1 MSGYQAVKDFISIQ
15 LKKTN
20 DVSIQAEI
28 DNAKTVLQVP
38 TMDLHV
44 FKVQNISLT
53 NDDWQRMKKEL
64 ETSFNVKME
73 QGILIKGDNQT
84 NRDEAWWSSKAQ
96 QECEAYYWDRY
107 KDYLKDSLPLKVVKT
122 IDVDTD
128 VVMNNIENPDI
139 GRFDRRGMVVGHV
152 QSGKTGNYA
161 GLICKAADAGYKFI
175 VVVAGGINNLRNQ
188 TQGRLN
194 EAFIGT
200 DAGKQVGVGKGNA
213 QKDKEPKSLTTKEKD
228 FNKQDADRNS
238 QGTNFENIIVPI
250 VLVIKKNVHSLKNVI
265 DWLDKTYSNKVKNS
279 AMLMIDDESDYASID
294 TSKPENEPT
303 AINKGLRKILAKF
316 EKSAYVAYTATPYAN
331 IFIDHKAEHQQY
343 EDDLFP
349 RDFIYALNA
358 PDNYFGARKIF
369 LDSDRKYLVSVDDYQ
384 DVIPVKHKK
393 DFELTTIPN
402 SLYEAM
408 RVFVLNIAI
417 RHLKGQ
423 QDKHNSMLIHATRFT
438 AVHQKLAFYVSL
450 YIEKIQIEV
459 KSYGRLSEA
468 NKQSGLIQD
477 LECTLNKTYK
487 NLDFSWKDVL
497 ASICDVV
504 DTINYREVHQQSGVP
519 LVYRDDV
526 ATNAIVIGGT
536 SLSRGYTLEGL
547 SVSYFLRNTV
557 FYDTLM
563 QMGRWFGY
571 REDYQ
576 ELCRIYMPETTI
588 DNFGHI
594 IEATEDLIGDF
605 KKMCNENMTPKD
617 FGLAVRQHPDSILQ
631 VTAKNKQRNVT
642 EFMHSMCLDGRS
654 KETSRLSNDQEFK
667 QSNLKA
673 IENVINKLQNA
684 CASNLVGNNHLWRDV
699 DKQQVI
705 EFLSCFKV
713 YQNDAFGILSR
724 MPINFIKEYVQGINT
739 KWDVAIYSGSGDSEC
754 ICDVEFKREKRKVR
768 LNNDCI
774 EVQNRQVSTGTS
786 ESIALNDKRRK
797 ELGSNRK
804 KAREEMQTSLLRLH
818 ILEVR
823 DSNTGEIVDERLA
836 AFGVSFPSRII
847 SDTKNISLTINTVYQ
862 QQLLDFIKDEEQA
875 DD

>member
-1 MSGYQAVKDFISIQ
+1 
-15 LKKTN
+15 
-20 DVSIQAEI
+20 
-28 DNAKTVLQVP
+28 
-38 TMDLHV
+38 
-44 FKVQNISLT
+44 
-53 NDDWQRMKKEL
+53 
-64 ETSFNVKME
+64 
-73 QGILIKGDNQT
+73 
-84 NRDEAWWSSKAQ
+84 
-96 QECEAYYWDRY
+96 
-107 KDYLKDSLPLKVVKT
+107 
-122 IDVDTD
+122 
-128 VVMNNIENPDI
+128 
-139 GRFDRRGMVVGHV
+139 
-152 QSGKTGNYA
+152 
-161 GLICKAADAGYKFI
+161 
-175 VVVAGGINNLRNQ
+175 
-188 TQGRLN
+188 
-194 EAFIGT
+194 
-200 DAGKQVGVGKGNA
+200 
-213 QKDKEPKSLTTKEKD
+213 
-228 FNKQDADRNS
+228 
-238 QGTNFENIIVPI
+238 
-250 VLVIKKNVHSLKNVI
+250 
-265 DWLDKTYSNKVKNS
+265 
-279 AMLMIDDESDYASID
+279 
-294 TSKPENEPT
+294 
-303 AINKGLRKILAKF
+303 
-316 EKSAYVAYTATPYAN
+316 
-331 IFIDHKAEHQQY
+331 
-343 EDDLFP
+343 
-349 RDFIYALNA
+349 
-358 PDNYFGARKIF
+358 
-369 LDSDRKYLVSVDDYQ
+369 
-384 DVIPVKHKK
+384 
-393 DFELTTIPN
+393 
-402 SLYEAM
+402 M